1 MSSGQ
6 SLHMNRGEGEASYA
20 RNSTTQN
27 AGQNRM
33 KHLIQEAITNL
44 WKNTNTHKNIVI
56 ADLGCSAGP
65 NALTLVKT
73 AVDAI
78 FHHCSDHK
86 EIASEISVLLNDL
99 PDNDF
104 NDVAKRLYAFQQ
116 STQDCGPAVTAIV
129 PGSFYKKLFTSNSVN
144 LVLSSHSLNWLSQV
158 PEDLKKS
165 RIPVY
170 DKDEGLR
177 QARRPFVVQA
187 FSQQFRKDFAIFLN
201 TRAKELVPNGQWC
214 FPW

>member
-1 MSSGQ
+1 
-6 SLHMNRGEGEASYA
+6 
-20 RNSTTQN
+20 
-27 AGQNRM
+27 M

-86 EIASEISVLLNDL
+86 EIVSEISVLLNDL

-104 NDVAKRLYAFQQ
+104 NNLAKRLFAFQ
-116 STQDCGPAVTAIV
+116 
-129 PGSFYKKLFTSNSVN
+129 
-144 LVLSSHSLNWLSQV
+144 
-158 PEDLKKS
+158 
-165 RIPVY
+165 
-170 DKDEGLR
+170 
-177 QARRPFVVQA
+177 
-187 FSQQFRKDFAIFLN
+187 
-201 TRAKELVPNGQWC
+201 
-214 FPW
+214 